1 VSSARR
7 SAFRDWVEYVAFRAA
22 LWSLTFGSREQAFR
36 MARFYVGLLDRA
48 VPKLRRVANE
58 NLQVAMPDK
67 QGGLVIDGVFDS
79 IARMLATFAR
89 FPSINRDNV
98 SDWLRIEGLEHLD
111 VALKRG
117 HGVLFAT
124 GHLGNWELSAFAFA
138 LLNRPISIVVRR
150 LDNPRIDAF
159 VEKTRGLSGNKSI
172 GKRDYVRGILQA
184 LSKNEMVGV
193 LVDQHD
199 QDGVPID
206 FFGRPAKTSTGIARF
221 AAKTGA
227 AVVPGFALWSREEQ
241 RFLLLFFP
249 EVVIS
254 GSAEEDTQNI
264 HHQIETV
271 IREHPDQ
278 WLWIHRRWK
287 S

>member
-1 VSSARR
+1 L
-7 SAFRDWVEYVAFRAA
+7 EYVAFRGA
-22 LWSLTFGSREQAFR
+22 LWRLEFGSREQAFWT
-36 MARFYVGLLDRA
+36 ARFYVGLLDRA
-48 VPKLRRVANE
+48 VPKLRRVAHE
-58 NLQVAMPDK
+58 NLGFALPDK
-67 QGGLVIDGVFDS
+67 NAGALIDGVFDS
-79 IARMLATFAR
+79 IARVLVTFAR

-98 SDWLRIEGLEHLD
+98 GDWLRIEGLDHLET
-111 VALKRG
+111 ALARG
-117 HGVLFAT
+117 RGVLFAT

-138 LLNRPISIVVRR
+138 LLNRAISIVVRP
-150 LDNPRIDAF
+150 LDNRFIDAF
-159 VEKTRGLSGNKSI
+159 VEKTRGLSGNASI

-184 LSKNEMVGV
+184 LSRNEMVGV

-199 QDGVPID
+199 QNGVPID

-241 RFLLLFFP
+241 KYILRFFP

-254 GSAEEDTQNI
+254 GAVELDTQNI
-264 HHQIETV
+264 HHQIESV
-271 IREHPDQ
+271 IREYPDQ
-278 WLWIHRRWK
+278 WMWLHRRWK